1 MARQFECMMSCLADI
16 EVKRPANDGN
26 TSTKQ
31 HAFLPLMSETISDI
45 PACNAAW
52 ARSVLFYEYG
62 SAANPRM
69 PLIGI
74 DVFPPSMHLIA
85 ESKIIPLDLSAKLQ
99 TGYPATGPN
108 LLANFVHIA
117 AGDTLSTRTHA
128 SSQVFYVI
136 RGSGSSLTDGG
147 RLEWKTGDFFA
158 MPLHGEIQHHATA
171 DTAFYW
177 VNDQPLMDFLG
188 VQPAR
193 PRFRPLFFSREQL
206 TEELQKVREAN
217 EGKDKNRNGI
227 LLANPDCP
235 QTKTLTHTMWSLYNL
250 LPAKSRQKAHRH
262 GSIAMD
268 YAVKATEG
276 VYTLIGPD
284 LDSEGNIINPI
295 RANWVAGGAFVT
307 PPGWWHSHHNESDED
322 AIVLPVQDAGL
333 QTYMQTLD
341 IRFARGY

>member
-1 MARQFECMMSCLADI
+1 MNLHHPASPSC
-16 EVKRPANDGN
+16 NHN
-26 TSTKQ
+26 W
-31 HAFLPLMSETISDI
+31 SE
-45 PACNAAW
+45 N
-52 ARSVLFYEYG
+52 VLFFEYG

-69 PLIGI
+69 PKIGI
-74 DVFPPSMHLIA
+74 DVFPPTMHQIA
-85 ESKIIPLDLSAKLQ
+85 ETKVIPLDLSQTLQ
-99 TGYPATGPN
+99 TSYPATGPN
-108 LLANFVHIA
+108 LLANFLHIA
-117 AGDTLSTRTHA
+117 AGEALSTNTHA

-136 RGSGSSLTDGG
+136 RGAGYSLIQGC

-158 MPLHGEIQHHATA
+158 LPCRGEIQHQATD

-188 VQPAR
+188 VKPTEE
-193 PRFRPLFFSREQL
+193 RFRPLFFSAEVL
-206 TEELQKVREAN
+206 NEELEKVRRAN

-235 QTKTLTHTMWSLYNL
+235 KTKTLTHTMWSLYNL
-250 LPAKSRQKAHRH
+250 LPARSRQKAHRH

-276 VYTLIGPD
+276 VYTMIGPD

-341 IRFARGY
+341 IRFAHGY

>member
-1 MARQFECMMSCLADI
+1 M
-16 EVKRPANDGN
+16 N
-26 TSTKQ
+26 TT
-31 HAFLPLMSETISDI
+31 T
-45 PACNAAW
+45 CNAEW
-52 ARSVLFYEYG
+52 AKNVLFYEYG

-69 PLIGI
+69 PGIGI
-74 DVFPPSMHLIA
+74 DVFPPALHQIA
-85 ESKIIPLDLSAKLQ
+85 ESKIIPLELSQKLQ
-99 TGYPATGPN
+99 TSYPVTGPN
-108 LLANFVHIA
+108 LLANFIHIA
-117 AGDTLSTRTHA
+117 AGEGLSTTSHA

-136 RGSGSSLTDGG
+136 RGGGFSVIDGQ
-147 RLEWKTGDFFA
+147 RLEWKSGDFFA
-158 MPLHGEIQHHATA
+158 IPFTGVIQHEAIA

-188 VQPAR
+188 VQPHQ
-193 PRFRPLFFSREQL
+193 PRFRPLFFSCEQL
-206 TEELQKVREAN
+206 NEELDKVRKAN

-262 GSIAMD
+262 SSIAMD

-276 VYTLIGPD
+276 VYTMIGPD
-284 LDSEGNIINPI
+284 LDAEGNIINPI
-295 RANWVAGGAFVT
+295 RANWVTGGAFVT

-341 IRFARGY
+341 IRFSPGY